1 MSSPVNERAF
11 EEAIEQCLLERGGY
25 SRGESAGYSRELAFH
40 PQAIL
45 AFIRDTQPRAWRKL
59 EDVHGSLAETKFLQ
73 RLFKELDN
81 RGMLDVFRHGIVD
94 YGVRFKLAYFKPSS
108 GLNPETVAL
117 YAKNNLTV
125 TRQVKYSTENEN
137 SIDLLLSLNG
147 LPVATVELKNQFTG
161 QNADDARKQYDT
173 DRDPRELLFQF
184 KKRALVH
191 FAVDADEVWYTTRIE
206 GARTRYL
213 PFNLGFNKGAGNPP
227 NPHGHKTAYLWEQ
240 IWARESWLE
249 IIGSF
254 LHLQTQDIK
263 FDGRLFKK
271 ETLIFPRFHQLDA
284 VRKLSVNALEMG
296 AGHNYLIQHSA
307 GSGKSNTIAWL
318 AYQLSG
324 LHNAQDLRIFDSV
337 IVITDRRV
345 LDQQLQDT
353 IYQFEHKQGVVQ
365 KVDKD
370 SSQLTEAL
378 EAGTNIIITTLQKFP
393 FVLIKIGEM
402 PLRRYALIVDEA
414 HSSQGGEA
422 TKKMKE
428 VLTVIDLQD
437 QLRQDAAEY
446 DAGEENDEED
456 EIRKSMMARGRQP
469 NLSFFAFT
477 ATPKAKTLEVFGT
490 PDAQGEPAP
499 FHLYSMRQA
508 IEEDFI
514 LDVLRNYTT
523 YKTYFRLSK
532 AIEDDPQINKK
543 KAGRAIARFLSLHPH
558 NLAQKTEVIVEH
570 FRQCV
575 MKRIGGKAKA
585 MVVTSSRP
593 HVVRYK
599 EEFDL
604 YLKKNGYL
612 DIKALV
618 AFTAFTDNETGIQY
632 TETDINGFGERE
644 LPDKFASDE
653 YQLLLVAE
661 KYQTGFDQPFLHTM
675 YVDKKLSGVKAVQT
689 LSRLNRTCPGKEDT
703 FVLDFAN
710 EEQEILDAFQPYYE
724 QTTLSST
731 TDPNMLY
738 DLKNK
743 LAGFQIYRQS
753 EIDAFARLFFK
764 PKNMGGRRDHGQMNS
779 MIDPA
784 VDRFNGLD
792 SEEARDDFK
801 RTLTVFVRLYAFL
814 SQIMPFGDIEL
825 EKFYVYARLLLNKMP
840 GRSISETFKLKDEV
854 ALEYYRLQKIK
865 EGEIRLEKGAEAP
878 LAPMSEAGTVKDKEE
893 VARLSE
899 IIDILNDKF
908 GTDFTEADKYF
919 FSQIEEELVRDETL
933 SQQAR
938 SNTINNFKYGFQD
951 AFFSKLFDRMDQNQ
965 DIFSKIMDD
974 KDFAEVVKDWMLKKV
989 YDRLNKNAGPLS
1001 SNGV

>member
-1 MSSPVNERAF
+1 M
-11 EEAIEQCLLERGGY
+11 
-25 SRGESAGYSRELAFH
+25 
-40 PQAIL
+40 
-45 AFIRDTQPRAWRKL
+45 
-59 EDVHGSLAETKFLQ
+59 
-73 RLFKELDN
+73 
-81 RGMLDVFRHGIVD
+81 
-94 YGVRFKLAYFKPSS
+94 
-108 GLNPETVAL
+108 
-117 YAKNNLTV
+117 
-125 TRQVKYSTENEN
+125 
-137 SIDLLLSLNG
+137 
-147 LPVATVELKNQFTG
+147 
-161 QNADDARKQYDT
+161 
-173 DRDPRELLFQF
+173 
-184 KKRALVH
+184 
-191 FAVDADEVWYTTRIE
+191 
-206 GARTRYL
+206 
-213 PFNLGFNKGAGNPP
+213 
-227 NPHGHKTAYLWEQ
+227 
-240 IWARESWLE
+240 
-249 IIGSF
+249 
-254 LHLQTQDIK
+254 HLQTQEIK
-263 FDGRLFKK
+263 ADGHLLKK
-271 ETLIFPRFHQLDA
+271 ETIIFPRFHQLDA
-284 VRKLSVNALEMG
+284 VHRLLAHALEMG

-324 LHNAQDLRIFDSV
+324 LHDAQDRRIFDSV

-365 KVDKD
+365 KVDRN
-370 SSQLTEAL
+370 SSQLAEAL
-378 EAGTNIIITTLQKFP
+378 GSGTNIIITTLQKFP
-393 FVLIKIGEM
+393 FVLDKIGEL
-402 PLRRYALIVDEA
+402 PQRRYALIVDEA

-428 VLTVIDLQD
+428 VLTVINFED
-437 QLRQDAAEY
+437 QIRQDTAEY

-456 EIRKSMMARGRQP
+456 EIRKSMMVRGKQL

-477 ATPKAKTLEVFGT
+477 ATPKAKTLEVFGS
-490 PDAQGEPAP
+490 PDAQGKPAP

-508 IEEDFI
+508 IEENFI
-514 LDVLRNYTT
+514 MDVLQNYTT

-532 AIEDDPQINKK
+532 AIEDDPRINKK

-558 NLAQKTEVIVEH
+558 NLAQKTEVIIEH

-575 MKRIGGKAKA
+575 MKKIGGKAKA

-604 YLKKNGYL
+604 YLKMNGYH
-612 DIKALV
+612 DIRALV

-632 TETDINGFGERE
+632 TETDVNGFGERE

-675 YVDKKLSGVKAVQT
+675 YVDKKLAGVKAVQT

-710 EEQEILDAFQPYYE
+710 EEQEILDSFQPYYE

-731 TDPNMLY
+731 TDPNKLY

-764 PKNMGGRRDHGQMNS
+764 PRNMGGRQDHGQMNS
-779 MIDPA
+779 MIDPG
-784 VDRFNGLD
+784 VDRYKGMET
-792 SEEARDDFK
+792 EEKQDDFK
-801 RTLTVFVRLYAFL
+801 HTLTVFVRLYAFL
-814 SQIMPFGDIEL
+814 SQIMPFDDIEL
-825 EKFYVYARLLLNKMP
+825 EKFYVYARLLLNKLP
-840 GRSISETFKLKDEV
+840 KRSISETFKLKDEV

-865 EGEIRLEKGAEAP
+865 EGDIRLEKGGQAS
-878 LAPMSEAGTVKDKEE
+878 LAPVSEAGTIKEKEE
-893 VARLSE
+893 LARLSE
-899 IIDILNDKF
+899 IIDILNGRF

-919 FSQIEEELVRDETL
+919 FSQLEEELVRDETL

-938 SNTINNFKYGFQD
+938 SNTINNFKYGFED
-951 AFFSKLFDRMDQNQ
+951 AFFSKLFDRMEQNQ

-974 KDFAEVVKDWMLKKV
+974 HDFAEVVKGWMLKKV
-989 YDRLNKNAGPLS
+989 YDRLNKNAG
-1001 SNGV
+1001 

>member
-11 EEAIEQCLLERGGY
+11 EEAIEQSLLERGGY
-25 SRGESAGYSRELAFH
+25 IRGEPAGYSRELAFH

-45 AFIRDTQPRAWRKL
+45 TFIRDTQPDAWRKL
-59 EDVHGSLAETKFLQ
+59 EDVHGAPAETKFLQ

-81 RGMLDVFRHGIVD
+81 RGMLDVLRHGIVD
-94 YGVRFKLAYFKPSS
+94 YSVRFKLAYFKPST
-108 GLNPETVAL
+108 GLNPETLAR
-117 YAKNNLTV
+117 YAKNSLTV
-125 TRQVKYSTENEN
+125 TRQVKYGTRNEN

-161 QNADDARKQYDT
+161 QNADDAKKQFAT
-173 DRDPRELLFQF
+173 DRDPGELLFQF

-191 FAVDADEVWYTTRIE
+191 FAVDADEVWYTTRLE

-227 NPHGHKTAYLWEQ
+227 NPHGHKTSYLWEQ

-254 LHLQTQDIK
+254 LHLQTQEIR

-271 ETLIFPRFHQLDA
+271 ETMIFPRFHQLDA

-307 GSGKSNTIAWL
+307 GSGKTNTIAWL
-318 AYQLSG
+318 AYRLSS
-324 LHNAQDLRIFDSV
+324 LHNAQDQRIFDSV

-365 KVDKD
+365 KVDKN
-370 SSQLTEAL
+370 SSQLAEAL

-393 FVLIKIGEM
+393 FVLIKIGQL
-402 PLRRYALIVDEA
+402 PKRRYALIVDEA

-437 QLRQDAAEY
+437 QVRQDTAEY
-446 DAGEENDEED
+446 DAGEESDEED
-456 EIRKSMMARGRQP
+456 EIRKSMMARGKQP

-477 ATPKAKTLEVFGT
+477 ATPKPKTLEVFGT

-508 IEEDFI
+508 IEENFI
-514 LDVLRNYTT
+514 LDVLQNYTT

-543 KAGRAIARFLSLHPH
+543 KAGRAIARFLSIHPH
-558 NLAQKTEVIVEH
+558 NLAQKTEVIIEH

-593 HVVRYK
+593 HVVRFK

-604 YLKKNGYL
+604 YLKKNGYHH
-612 DIKALV
+612 IKALV
-618 AFTAFTDNETGIQY
+618 AFTAFTDSETGIQY

-689 LSRLNRTCPGKEDT
+689 LSRLNRRCPGKEDT

-731 TDPNMLY
+731 TDPNKLY
-738 DLKNK
+738 DLKSK
-743 LAGFQIYRQS
+743 LDGFQVYRQS

-764 PKNMGGRRDHGQMNS
+764 PKNMGGRREHGQMNS

-784 VDRFNGLD
+784 IDRYNGLG
-792 SEEARDDFK
+792 SEEAQDDFK
-801 RTLTVFVRLYAFL
+801 HALAVFVRLYAFL
-814 SQIMPFGDIEL
+814 SQIMPFDDIEL

-840 GRSISETFKLKDEV
+840 RKSISETFKLKDEV
-854 ALEYYRLQKIK
+854 SLEYYRLQKIK
-865 EGEIRLEKGAEAP
+865 EGAIRLEKGAEAP
-878 LAPMSEAGTVKDKEE
+878 LAPMSEAGTVKDKDEL
-893 VARLSE
+893 ARLSE

-919 FSQIEEELVRDETL
+919 FSQIEEELVRDEIL

-938 SNTINNFKYGFQD
+938 SNTINNFKYGFED

-974 KDFAEVVKDWMLKKV
+974 KDFAEVVKAWMLKKV
-989 YDRLNKNAGPLS
+989 YDRLNKNAG
-1001 SNGV
+1001 

>member
-1 MSSPVNERAF
+1 MNNPINERAF
-11 EEAIEQCLLERGGY
+11 EEAIEQSLLEHGGY
-25 SRGESAGYSRELAFH
+25 VRGEPADYSRELALH
-40 PQAIL
+40 PQTTL
-45 AFIRDTQPRAWRKL
+45 AFIRGTQPQAWQKL

-81 RGMLDVFRHGIVD
+81 RGMLDVLRHGIVD

-108 GLNPETVAL
+108 GLNPETLAL
-117 YAKNNLTV
+117 YAKNSLTV

-147 LPVATVELKNQFTG
+147 LPLATVELKNQFTG
-161 QNADDARKQYDT
+161 QNADDAKKQYVS

-191 FAVDADEVWYTTRIE
+191 FAVDTDEVWYTTRVE
-206 GARTRYL
+206 GAKTRYL
-213 PFNLGFNKGAGNPP
+213 PFNQGFNNGAGNPP
-227 NPHGHKTAYLWEQ
+227 NPRGHKTYYLWEQ
-240 IWARESWLE
+240 IWAKESWLE

-263 FDGRLFKK
+263 IDGRLFKK
-271 ETLIFPRFHQLDA
+271 ETMIFPRFHQLDA
-284 VRKLSVNALEMG
+284 VRRLSVNALEMG
-296 AGHNYLIQHSA
+296 AGHNYLVQHSA

-324 LHNAQDLRIFDSV
+324 LHDAQDLRVFDSV

-345 LDQQLQDT
+345 LDQQLQET

-365 KVDKD
+365 KVDRN
-370 SSQLTEAL
+370 SSQLAEAL
-378 EAGTNIIITTLQKFP
+378 GAGTNIIITTLQKFP
-393 FVLIKIGEM
+393 FVLDKIGEL
-402 PLRRYALIVDEA
+402 PQRRYALIVDEA

-428 VLTVIDLQD
+428 VLTVIDLAD
-437 QLRQDAAEY
+437 QVREERAEF
-446 DAGEENDEED
+446 DTGEEDDEED
-456 EIRKSMMARGRQP
+456 EIRKSMMARGKQP

-490 PDAQGEPAP
+490 PDAEGEPAP

-514 LDVLRNYTT
+514 MDVLQNYTT

-543 KAGRAIARFLSLHPH
+543 KASRAIARFVSLHPH
-558 NLAQKTEVIVEH
+558 NLAQKTEVILEH

-593 HVVRYK
+593 DVVRYK
-599 EEFDL
+599 QEFDL
-604 YLKKNGYL
+604 YLKMNGYH

-689 LSRLNRTCPGKEDT
+689 LSRLNRACPGKEDT

-724 QTTLSST
+724 QTTLSPT
-731 TDPNMLY
+731 TDPNKLY

-743 LAGFQIYRQS
+743 LAGYQIYRQS
-753 EIDAFARLFFK
+753 EIDAFARFFFK
-764 PKNMGGRRDHGQMNS
+764 PKNMGGRRDHGQLNS

-784 VDRFNGLD
+784 VDRYSGMDN
-792 SEEARDDFK
+792 EEKQDDFK
-801 RTLTVFVRLYAFL
+801 HTLTVFVRLYAFL
-814 SQIMPFGDIEL
+814 SQIMPFSDIEL
-825 EKFYVYARLLLNKMP
+825 EKFYVYARLLLNKLP
-840 GRSISETFKLKDEV
+840 RRSISEMFKLKDEV

-865 EGEIRLEKGAEAP
+865 DGDIRLEKGGETA
-878 LAPMSEAGTVKDKEE
+878 LAPVSEAGTVKEKEE
-893 VARLSE
+893 LARLSE
-899 IIDILNDKF
+899 IIDILNDRF

-938 SNTINNFKYGFQD
+938 SNSINNFRYGFED

-974 KDFAEVVKDWMLKKV
+974 NDFAEVVKDWMLKKV
-989 YDRLNKNAGPLS
+989 YDRLNKNPG
-1001 SNGV
+1001 